1 MKNDF
6 RKKIVELRKSKSSS
20 FIKEA
25 SIEIINKLLTLNDFK
40 KASTVMIYLDF
51 NNEVETNYL
60 ANTLIS
66 LGKKVLVPITVKS
79 NKTLIPSEIKNL
91 DSELHIGTYGI
102 REPKDQFIRI
112 TPINNIDL
120 LIVPAVA
127 FDINKYRLGYGGGFY
142 DRFIEKLREDT
153 TTIGLAF
160 EFQVFDSIPKE
171 NHDAKL
177 NYVITEKRIIK

>member
-6 RKKIVELRKSKSSS
+6 RKKIIELRKSKSSN
-20 FIKEA
+20 FINEA
-25 SIEIINKLLTLNDFK
+25 STEIINKLLTLKDFER
-40 KASTVMIYLDF
+40 ASTVMIYLDF
-51 NNEVETNYL
+51 NNEVKTNYL
-60 ANTLIS
+60 ANTLMS
-66 LGKKVLVPITVKS
+66 LGKKVLIPITVKS
-79 NKTLIPSEIKNL
+79 DKTLVPSEIKNL
-91 DSELHIGTYGI
+91 DYELHLGTYGI
-102 REPKDQFIRI
+102 REPKEQFIRV
-112 TPINNIDL
+112 TPINSIDI

-142 DRFIEKLREDT
+142 DKFIEKLREGT